1 MKNILAIVE
10 RELRAYFASPVAYV
24 VLTIFVLLS
33 GVFFQTILRQ
43 IVQMATVNALQ
54 SQQFGAASQPIDMP
68 GLISQS
74 FLGTLSVVLLFMLP
88 MITMGLFSEEKKRGT
103 IELLLTAPITDFQ
116 VVMGKYLAAVSFY
129 AIMLATTWVPTSV
142 LFLYGDPAW
151 GPILSGYLGTVALR
165 GSPVGRGPLHL
176 DAYGESDRRRCVEFW
191 HHSHAVD
198 GGRGRAERYSDH
210 AGRIRIPF
218 DTGTPGRI
226 HTRRRDH
233 VTRHLLSV
241 AHDVGIVP
249 DVSIGGFHAL
259 EGLSLERLDWQA

>member
-43 IVQMATVNALQ
+43 VVQMATVNALQ
-54 SQQFGAASQPIDMP
+54 SQQFGAASQPIDVP

-151 GPILSGYLGTVALR
+151 GPILSGYLGLLLYGVALLA
-165 GSPVGRGPLHL
+165 VGLFISTLTENQIVAGVLSFGTILMLWMVDVVAQSATATTRAVLGYLSILGHL
-176 DAYGESDRRRCVEFW
+176 DEFIRGVVTT
-191 HHSHAVD
+191 SHVIF
-198 GGRGRAERYSDH
+198 Y
-210 AGRIRIPF
+210 
-218 DTGTPGRI
+218 
-226 HTRRRDH
+226 
-233 VTRHLLSV
+233 
-241 AHDVGIVP
+241 
-249 DVSIGGFHAL
+249 
-259 EGLSLERLDWQA
+259 LSLMTLGLFLTYRSVDSMRWRG

>member
-151 GPILSGYLGTVALR
+151 GPILSGYLGLLLYGVALLA
-165 GSPVGRGPLHL
+165 VGLFISTLTENQIVAGVLSFGTILMLWMVDAVAQSATATTRAVFGYLSILGHL
-176 DAYGESDRRRCVEFW
+176 DEFIRGVVTT
-191 HHSHAVD
+191 SHVIF
-198 GGRGRAERYSDH
+198 Y
-210 AGRIRIPF
+210 
-218 DTGTPGRI
+218 
-226 HTRRRDH
+226 
-233 VTRHLLSV
+233 
-241 AHDVGIVP
+241 
-249 DVSIGGFHAL
+249 
-259 EGLSLERLDWQA
+259 LSLMTLGLFLTYRSVDSMRWRG